1 MPVDQDR
8 LGLVFERLDRQLSK
22 LASKP
27 QPQNVH
33 RFRTYTRR
41 LEALLEELASGL
53 GGNEKKLLKSLTCLR
68 RRAGR
73 VRDLDVQISALRSLK
88 IPQEPERK
96 AHLLR
101 TLSDIRVKREKK
113 LHQALDRATLRELRR
128 RLKKAKRR
136 RFDCEADPIA
146 LGRRLFAQVTRL
158 QVPLTEEILHK
169 YRTAGKRIRY
179 VVESAERVP
188 EASEMLATLKVMQDA
203 LGDWHDWLMLTQTAD
218 KILPEVSQS
227 SPLLTALRNVTGAKY
242 RHALQ
247 VVTETRSKILTP
259 PSEPAVQ
266 AADAKKKA
274 VARKPASQSAAAAQS
289 AA

>member
-1 MPVDQDR
+1 MPVDRDR
-8 LGLVFERLDRQLSK
+8 LGFVFERLDHQLSK

-53 GGNEKKLLKSLTCLR
+53 GGNERKLLKSLTWLR
-68 RRAGR
+68 RRAGK
-73 VRDLDVQISALRSLK
+73 VRDLDVQIAALRSLK

-96 AHLLR
+96 AQLLR
-101 TLSDIRVKREKK
+101 TLTDVRMKREKK
-113 LHQALDRATLRELRR
+113 LHQALDRDTLRELRK
-128 RLKKAKRR
+128 RLKKARR
-136 RFDCEADPIA
+136 SSFDREADPVG
-146 LGRRLFAQVTRL
+146 LGRRLFAQVTKP

-188 EASEMLATLKVMQDA
+188 EASRMLETLKVMQDA
-203 LGDWHDWLMLTQTAD
+203 LGDWHDWLMLTQTAENL
-218 KILPEVSQS
+218 IQGAQP
-227 SPLLTALRNVTGAKY
+227 SPLLTALRNVTGAKF

-247 VVTETRSKILTP
+247 VVADTQTKILEQP
-259 PSEPAVQ
+259 FEHPAQ
-266 AADAKKKA
+266 PGKAKPGRA
-274 VARKPASQSAAAAQS
+274 RRKPTSPSVEDAQS